1 MGVLKFVTMAV
12 VLVALLGA
20 SPPTVEART
29 NAPTIPTT
37 SAESLENIDLDT
49 VFVEESSDETTES
62 NILSVVDSL
71 GINDEGNAI
80 NCGGVA
86 CCNLEICTKSCPPQ
100 CRCMDKGVK
109 CHAACKNCRCTKSI
123 PPQCQCMDI
132 THYTY
137 GKCK

>member
-20 SPPTVEART
+20 SPRTVEART
-29 NAPTIPTT
+29 NAPTILTT

-86 CCNLEICTKSCPPQ
+86 CCNLEICTESCPPQ